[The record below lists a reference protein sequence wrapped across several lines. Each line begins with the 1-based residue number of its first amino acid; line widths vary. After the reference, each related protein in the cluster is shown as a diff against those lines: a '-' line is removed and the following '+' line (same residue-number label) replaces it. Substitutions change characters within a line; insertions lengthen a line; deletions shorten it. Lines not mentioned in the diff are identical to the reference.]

1 MLIDDN
7 FIPIHYKLMNM
18 HRLLALLLISI
29 CFLNTLDSGAE
40 FLSEG
45 IQNQSLRAAPN
56 QVQSISNASDGI
68 SGDDRSHL
76 ISHCDDCNSGDASK
90 TCTHCHL
97 GHCPFTVGSS
107 HAFVVPQVKEK
118 FLWPN
123 NTSYFGSFVSNP
135 IRPPRA

>member
-18 HRLLALLLISI
+18 YRLLALLLISI

-45 IQNQSLRAAPN
+45 LQTQSPNAAAS
-56 QVQSISNASDGI
+56 QEQSITKASE
-68 SGDDRSHL
+68 SVSTDDRSHL
-76 ISHCDDCNSGDASK
+76 ISHCDDCNSGDATK
-90 TCTHCHL
+90 ACTHCHL
-97 GHCPFTVGSS
+97 GHCPFTVSSS
-107 HAFVVPQVKEK
+107 HAFVVPQSKEK

-123 NTSYFGSFVSNP
+123 NSSYFGSYVSNP
-135 IRPPRA
+135 LRPPRA